1 MSLSDS
7 REDVTVPVL
16 PGAESFRHDGG
27 PLGVLLCHG
36 FTGSPASMRPW
47 ADFLAER
54 GVTVSLP
61 RLPGHGTTWMDL
73 QKSRWLDWYG
83 EDQRAL
89 LDLTDH
95 CSEIFVMGLSMGGT
109 LALRLAE
116 QHPEI
121 VKGLVL
127 VNPSLRSDNK
137 GMKVLPLL
145 KAFVPSVKGVSNDI
159 AMPGQDE
166 VAYDRT
172 PLKALYSL
180 SKLWRITTAD
190 LGTIKAPLLVYRST
204 QDHVVEDSSG
214 RLLLE
219 RVGSSDVE
227 QRVLDRSYHV
237 ATLDYDAETIFQG
250 SWEFLQRHSQ
260 LAAG

>member
-1 MSLSDS
+1 MPSS
-7 REDVTVPVL
+7 T
-16 PGAESFRHDGG
+16 
-27 PLGVLLCHG
+27 
-36 FTGSPASMRPW
+36 SP
-47 ADFLAER
+47 
-54 GVTVSLP
+54 
-61 RLPGHGTTWMDL
+61 TTA
-73 QKSRWLDWYG
+73 R
-83 EDQRAL
+83 
-89 LDLTDH
+89 
-95 CSEIFVMGLSMGGT
+95 EIFVMGLSMGGT

-190 LGTIKAPLLVYRST
+190 LGSIKAPLLVYRSA

-237 ATLDYDAETIFQG
+237 ATLDYEAETIFQG

>member
-1 MSLSDS
+1 M
-7 REDVTVPVL
+7 PVR
-16 PGAESFRHDGG
+16 PGAEPFRHDGG
-27 PLGVLLCHG
+27 SIGVLLCHG

-47 ADFLAER
+47 GEYLAAK
-54 GVTVSLP
+54 GATVVIP
-61 RLPGHGTTWMDL
+61 RLPGHGTVWTEM
-73 QKSRWLDWYG
+73 QRTRWVDWYA

-89 LDLTDH
+89 VDLTDR

-109 LALRLAE
+109 LALRLAQ

-137 GMKVLPLL
+137 ALAALPLL
-145 KAFVPSVKGVSNDI
+145 KTVVPSIKGVSNDI
-159 AMPGQDE
+159 AKPGQDE

-180 SKLWRITTAD
+180 TKLWQVVRDNLAD
-190 LGTIKAPLLVYRST
+190 VKAPLLVYRSAN
-204 QDHVVEDSSG
+204 DHVVEESSS

-219 RVGSSDVE
+219 RVGSAEVE
-227 QRVLDRSYHV
+227 QRVLENSYHV
-237 ATLDYDAETIFQG
+237 ATLDNDAPTIFEG
-250 SWEFLQRHSQ
+250 SWDFITRHTP
-260 LAAG
+260 ATG